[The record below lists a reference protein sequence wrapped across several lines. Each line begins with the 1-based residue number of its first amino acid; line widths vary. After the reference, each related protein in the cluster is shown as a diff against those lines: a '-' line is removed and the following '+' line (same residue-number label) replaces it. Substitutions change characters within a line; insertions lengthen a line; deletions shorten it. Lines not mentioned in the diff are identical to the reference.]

1 MKQGLRPEAVHI
13 LSPVSERMSIG
24 RTSCLAVSVEQID
37 DNTDYRYRDDS
48 CANSCDDDV
57 PYGIIDRRFA
67 VFDEIGIGVASCFG
81 IGMAQG
87 ETCGA
92 ATGAMMAI
100 GIRYGNVKSGDL
112 KTKSE
117 VFAKRDEFIRRFAE
131 MTGKVKCPD
140 LLGRRVDTYDEL
152 VLLGAT
158 TDVFSNSRR

>member
-1 MKQGLRPEAVHI
+1 MITEEEVDRLFKEGFDCSQIVLAAVADKI
-13 LSPVSERMSIG
+13 NITR
-24 RTSCLAVSVEQID
+24 EQA
-37 DNTDYRYRDDS
+37 Y
-48 CANSCDDDV
+48 
-57 PYGIIDRRFA
+57 
-67 VFDEIGIGVASCFG
+67 GVASCFG

-131 MTGKVKCPD
+131 MNGKVKCSD

-158 TDVFSNSRR
+158 TDVFKNCRRYCVNAVKILEEML

>member
-1 MKQGLRPEAVHI
+1 MITEEEVDRQFKEGFDCSQIVLAAV
-13 LSPVSERMSIG
+13 
-24 RTSCLAVSVEQID
+24 A
-37 DNTDYRYRDDS
+37 
-48 CANSCDDDV
+48 
-57 PYGIIDRRFA
+57 DR
-67 VFDEIGIGVASCFG
+67 IGITREQAYGVASCFG

-92 ATGAMMAI
+92 ATGAIMAI

-131 MTGKVKCPD
+131 MNGKVKCPE

-158 TDVFSNSRR
+158 TDVFKNCRRYCVNAVKILEEML

>member
-1 MKQGLRPEAVHI
+1 MITEEEVDRQFKEGFDCSQIVLAAV
-13 LSPVSERMSIG
+13 
-24 RTSCLAVSVEQID
+24 AD
-37 DNTDYRYRDDS
+37 K
-48 CANSCDDDV
+48 
-57 PYGIIDRRFA
+57 
-67 VFDEIGIGVASCFG
+67 IGITRGQAYGVASCFG

-112 KTKSE
+112 KTNSE
-117 VFAKRDEFIRRFAE
+117 VFATRDEFIRRFAE
-131 MTGKVKCPD
+131 MNGKVRCPD

-158 TDVFSNSRR
+158 TDVFRNCRRYCVNAVKILEEML

>member
-1 MKQGLRPEAVHI
+1 MITEEEVDRQFKEGFDCSQIV
-13 LSPVSERMSIG
+13 
-24 RTSCLAVSVEQID
+24 LAAGVD
-37 DNTDYRYRDDS
+37 K
-48 CANSCDDDV
+48 
-57 PYGIIDRRFA
+57 
-67 VFDEIGIGVASCFG
+67 IGITREQAYGVASCFG

-131 MTGKVKCPD
+131 MNGKVKCPD
-140 LLGRRVDTYDEL
+140 LLGRRVDTFDEL
-152 VLLGAT
+152 MLLGAT
-158 TDVFSNSRR
+158 TDVFKNCRGYCVNAVKILEEML

>member
-1 MKQGLRPEAVHI
+1 MITEEEVDRLFKEGFDCSQIVLA
-13 LSPVSERMSIG
+13 
-24 RTSCLAVSVEQID
+24 AVSD
-37 DNTDYRYRDDS
+37 K
-48 CANSCDDDV
+48 
-57 PYGIIDRRFA
+57 
-67 VFDEIGIGVASCFG
+67 IGITREQAYGVASCFG

-112 KTKSE
+112 KTKSD

-131 MTGKVKCPD
+131 MNGKVKCPD
-140 LLGRRVDTYDEL
+140 LLGRRVDTFDEL

-158 TDVFSNSRR
+158 TDVFRNCRRYCVNAVKILEEML

>member
-1 MKQGLRPEAVHI
+1 MITEEEVDRLFKEGFDCSQIVLA
-13 LSPVSERMSIG
+13 
-24 RTSCLAVSVEQID
+24 AVSD
-37 DNTDYRYRDDS
+37 KL
-48 CANSCDDDV
+48 
-57 PYGIIDRRFA
+57 GITREHA
-67 VFDEIGIGVASCFG
+67 YAVASCFG

-100 GIRYGNVKSGDL
+100 GIRYGNVKTGDL

-131 MTGKVKCPD
+131 MNGKVKCPD
-140 LLGRRVDTYDEL
+140 LLGRRVDTFDDL

-158 TDVFSNSRR
+158 TDVFRNCRRYCVNAVKILEEML

>member
-1 MKQGLRPEAVHI
+1 MITEEEVDRLFKEGFDCSQIVLA
-13 LSPVSERMSIG
+13 
-24 RTSCLAVSVEQID
+24 AVSD
-37 DNTDYRYRDDS
+37 K
-48 CANSCDDDV
+48 
-57 PYGIIDRRFA
+57 
-67 VFDEIGIGVASCFG
+67 IGITREQAYAVASCFG

-100 GIRYGNVKSGDL
+100 GIRYGNIKSGDL

-131 MTGKVKCPD
+131 MNGKVKCPD

-158 TDVFSNSRR
+158 TDVFRNCRGYCVNAVRILEEML

>member
-1 MKQGLRPEAVHI
+1 MITEEEVDRQFKEGFDCSQIVLAAV
-13 LSPVSERMSIG
+13 
-24 RTSCLAVSVEQID
+24 AD
-37 DNTDYRYRDDS
+37 K
-48 CANSCDDDV
+48 
-57 PYGIIDRRFA
+57 
-67 VFDEIGIGVASCFG
+67 IGITRGQAYGVASCFG

-131 MTGKVKCPD
+131 MNGKFKCPD

-158 TDVFSNSRR
+158 TDVFRNCRRYCVNAVKILEEML